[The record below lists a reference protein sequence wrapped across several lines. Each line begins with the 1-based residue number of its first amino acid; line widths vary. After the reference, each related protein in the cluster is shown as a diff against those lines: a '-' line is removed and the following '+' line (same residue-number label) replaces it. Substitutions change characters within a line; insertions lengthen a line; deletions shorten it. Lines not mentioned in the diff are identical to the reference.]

1 MVSQFA
7 IHPGGVEEEQRS
19 AHREHDLDA
28 DDARK
33 WRDHPAQFW
42 LERAITSGLAARGGS
57 AAKVGK
63 AWRVKWAD
71 GSESA
76 QACFDA
82 RWRMRTRSWNGSRW
96 KTRAPGCDQQLPRF
110 VAGQPLPVIRVTGL
124 PDSVRASGR
133 CGRSAWRL
141 KVLAEK
147 RFLPVFINEEDGPS
161 CRPPSASGICC
172 SLEPWTCMP

>member
-1 MVSQFA
+1 MSQLRTTLA
-7 IHPGGVEEEQRS
+7 ES
-19 AHREHDLDA
+19 KKNSDLLTTEHDLDA

-57 AAKVGK
+57 ATKVGN

-82 RWRMRTRSWNGSRW
+82 RTRG
-96 KTRAPGCDQQLPRF
+96 
-110 VAGQPLPVIRVTGL
+110 
-124 PDSVRASGR
+124 
-133 CGRSAWRL
+133 
-141 KVLAEK
+141 
-147 RFLPVFINEEDGPS
+147 
-161 CRPPSASGICC
+161 
-172 SLEPWTCMP
+172 